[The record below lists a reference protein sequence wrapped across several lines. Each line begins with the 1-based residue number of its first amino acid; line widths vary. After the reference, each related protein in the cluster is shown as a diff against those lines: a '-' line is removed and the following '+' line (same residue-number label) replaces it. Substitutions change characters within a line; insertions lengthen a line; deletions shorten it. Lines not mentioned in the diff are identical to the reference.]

1 LICGLA
7 TSSMDVEDTIEPSKR
22 ARSIVAGMCDTVDEA
37 ALAEMLAPGSR
48 TGKKTLENVYV
59 CSL

>member
-1 LICGLA
+1 
-7 TSSMDVEDTIEPSKR
+7 MDVEDTIEPSKR